1 MKTLLPCCVVAL
13 AGLLALSAEAQN
25 QPAPDQSNPAAPAA
39 DPATPPTT
47 PTAAAADQP
56 PPTDTPP
63 AQTPPTLTPPPAAQ
77 PFPTFPPPRSPRRGA
92 TNRVSPSA
100 TSPPQ
105 FPLPRTTGPV
115 ATPAG
120 QQAPPP
126 SVPGQVPAGA
136 VPTPGQGAG
145 TAPATGATA
154 AATDTAAT
162 NLIAATD
169 LYLPAMPLEQ
179 FLDIYAELDGRTIL
193 RPAQLPGVN
202 ITLKAKTGLSRTDA
216 IRAFDTVLAL
226 NGITMI
232 PVDDK
237 FITAVPT
244 QQALQEGAPFTQ
256 KKRDELPE
264 GGQYTTHIVQLRYAK
279 ASEVATVLQSFAK
292 MPNGILAIDS
302 SQILVIRDYA
312 ANVKRMLEVLDR
324 IDVDVPREFDMEV
337 IPIKYALASD
347 IANVIASLTAG
358 GGNVTTTGTGT
369 ALGGVGTGAGGITTQ
384 RMGARGTS
392 RVGGLGRAGTL
403 GYGGYGTTG
412 TGYVQPGTYRPYGE
426 LGPGFDLG
434 ADGEPVFRP
443 YQAAPATPVTQPA
456 QRTAVG
462 TARSNFQDRL
472 RNIINRAAGEEVQIL
487 GEVKLVA
494 DERTNAILVFANQQ
508 DLKMIKRIIGE
519 LDKVQSQVLIEAII
533 MEVSLTDS
541 LNYGVSATQN
551 PKAFGRDF
559 TGAGAILNG
568 QGFLNNLT
576 NFPGSLG
583 SGFSY
588 LGTLGRDRFDVA
600 LSALAADNRVNI
612 LQRPRIQTSHAV
624 PASIFI
630 GESRPYPTGSSYG
643 GLYGGFNTINQ
654 LQIGIGLDVLPIIN
668 PDGLVVMEINQTV
681 NSVGGEVQIANVGP
695 VPSTIDRQASA
706 TVAVR
711 DGDTVVVG
719 GFINN
724 QKNKSKSGVPILK
737 DIPLLGALFRSTAS
751 RSQRTELVILIR
763 PTVLPTPEVA
773 AVTKLNE
780 EERLPA
786 VIRHAQEEMSIEER
800 RRDEKFQ
807 REIEKLQRRP

>member
-1 MKTLLPCCVVAL
+1 
-13 AGLLALSAEAQN
+13 
-25 QPAPDQSNPAAPAA
+25 
-39 DPATPPTT
+39 
-47 PTAAAADQP
+47 
-56 PPTDTPP
+56 
-63 AQTPPTLTPPPAAQ
+63 
-77 PFPTFPPPRSPRRGA
+77 
-92 TNRVSPSA
+92 
-100 TSPPQ
+100 
-105 FPLPRTTGPV
+105 
-115 ATPAG
+115 
-120 QQAPPP
+120 
-126 SVPGQVPAGA
+126 
-136 VPTPGQGAG
+136 
-145 TAPATGATA
+145 
-154 AATDTAAT
+154 
-162 NLIAATD
+162 
-169 LYLPAMPLEQ
+169 
-179 FLDIYAELDGRTIL
+179 
-193 RPAQLPGVN
+193 
-202 ITLKAKTGLSRTDA
+202 
-216 IRAFDTVLAL
+216 
-226 NGITMI
+226 
-232 PVDDK
+232 
-237 FITAVPT
+237 
-244 QQALQEGAPFTQ
+244 
-256 KKRDELPE
+256 
-264 GGQYTTHIVQLRYAK
+264 
-279 ASEVATVLQSFAK
+279 
-292 MPNGILAIDS
+292 
-302 SQILVIRDYA
+302 
-312 ANVKRMLEVLDR
+312 
-324 IDVDVPREFDMEV
+324 
-337 IPIKYALASD
+337 
-347 IANVIASLTAG
+347 
-358 GGNVTTTGTGT
+358 
-369 ALGGVGTGAGGITTQ
+369 
-384 RMGARGTS
+384 
-392 RVGGLGRAGTL
+392 
-403 GYGGYGTTG
+403 
-412 TGYVQPGTYRPYGE
+412 
-426 LGPGFDLG
+426 
-434 ADGEPVFRP
+434 
-443 YQAAPATPVTQPA
+443 
-456 QRTAVG
+456 
-462 TARSNFQDRL
+462 L

-624 PASIFI
+624 SASIFI
-630 GESRPYPTGSSYG
+630 GETRPYPTGSSYG

-654 LQIGIGLDVLPIIN
+654 LAIGITLEVLPIIN
-668 PDGLVVMEINQTV
+668 PDGLVVMEIYQTID
-681 NSVGGEVQIANVGP
+681 SVGGEVQIANVGS
-695 VPSTIDRQASA
+695 VPSTVNRVARA

-737 DIPLLGALFRSTAS
+737 DIPLLGALFRSTS
-751 RSQRTELVILIR
+751 SSSQRTELVILIR

>member
-1 MKTLLPCCVVAL
+1 M
-13 AGLLALSAEAQN
+13 
-25 QPAPDQSNPAAPAA
+25 
-39 DPATPPTT
+39 
-47 PTAAAADQP
+47 
-56 PPTDTPP
+56 
-63 AQTPPTLTPPPAAQ
+63 
-77 PFPTFPPPRSPRRGA
+77 
-92 TNRVSPSA
+92 
-100 TSPPQ
+100 
-105 FPLPRTTGPV
+105 
-115 ATPAG
+115 
-120 QQAPPP
+120 
-126 SVPGQVPAGA
+126 
-136 VPTPGQGAG
+136 
-145 TAPATGATA
+145 
-154 AATDTAAT
+154 T
-162 NLIAATD
+162 NLIAAAD

-179 FLDIYAELDGRTIL
+179 FLDIYSELDGRTIL

-232 PVDDK
+232 PIDDK
-237 FITAVPT
+237 FVTAVPT

-256 KKRDELPE
+256 KKREDLPE
-264 GGQYTTHIVQLRYAK
+264 GGQYTTHIAQLRYAK

-324 IDVDVPREFDMEV
+324 IDVEVPREFDMEV

-358 GGNVTTTGTGT
+358 GGNVTTTGSGT
-369 ALGGVGTGAGGITTQ
+369 PLGGVGAGVGGVPTQ
-384 RMGARGTS
+384 RSGGRGAS
-392 RVGGLGRAGTL
+392 RIGSFGRSGAL
-403 GYGGYGTTG
+403 GYGGYGGSGGYGATG
-412 TGYVQPGTYRPYGE
+412 TGYLQPGTYRPYGE
-426 LGPGFDLG
+426 LGPGFDLD
-434 ADGEPVFRP
+434 ASGEPVFRP

-630 GESRPYPTGSSYG
+630 GESRPFPIGSSFG
-643 GLYGGFNTINQ
+643 GFTGFNTISQ

-724 QKNKSKSGVPILK
+724 QKNRSKSGVPILK
-737 DIPLLGALFRSTAS
+737 DIPLLGALFRSTS
-751 RSQRTELVILIR
+751 SSSQRTELVILIR

-786 VIRHAQEEMSIEER
+786 VIRHAQEEMTIEER
-800 RRDEKFQ
+800 RRDEKLQ
-807 REIEKLQRRP
+807 REIEKLQHQP